1 MQDQELR
8 LSAGRLEDL
17 RDLGSSIPLRYWL
30 EKAMPDWWQTIGCTR
45 SVFETCNPTCFM
57 YHQDFCGEDKCEG
70 LPEANELGSREAL
83 LYAMGACARLCYGTG
98 LFDQEGSDWGNLDP
112 PLEGEGWVVVDQIC
126 EAMHSEETVQAG
138 CYVPEARQAKIAII
152 AFRGTCTKKGVR
164 QDLSVGSPSRRKIKS
179 AIREACSYVY
189 RCRAKLPNHH
199 IYITGHSLGGFI
211 AEATATYVGADGAV
225 FNSPGPIAATP
236 CKKVLGDYRPA
247 FEVHL
252 TRNDPLA
259 FSLFPKPESHRHIAE
274 VYWHDGHD
282 HKVCA
287 PYVRHIATLKYRPN
301 RLPIPDD
308 RQIVNQVEDLESAF
322 PPPEEP
328 RVAEGE
334 LKVSHGFTV
343 IPRKANRGP

>member
-1 MQDQELR
+1 
-8 LSAGRLEDL
+8 
-17 RDLGSSIPLRYWL
+17 
-30 EKAMPDWWQTIGCTR
+30 
-45 SVFETCNPTCFM
+45 M

-199 IYITGHSLGGFI
+199 IYITGHLLCQSSILLQ
-211 AEATATYVGADGAV
+211 E
-225 FNSPGPIAATP
+225 
-236 CKKVLGDYRPA
+236 
-247 FEVHL
+247 
-252 TRNDPLA
+252 
-259 FSLFPKPESHRHIAE
+259 
-274 VYWHDGHD
+274 
-282 HKVCA
+282 
-287 PYVRHIATLKYRPN
+287 
-301 RLPIPDD
+301 
-308 RQIVNQVEDLESAF
+308 
-322 PPPEEP
+322 
-328 RVAEGE
+328 
-334 LKVSHGFTV
+334 FT
-343 IPRKANRGP
+343 